1 MINQLGSVG
10 EMLVKYGIIDRCTI
24 ASMTNKQSQIAR
36 LNSRKII
43 QIDIIVLIS
52 VYKIFDQ

>member
-1 MINQLGSVG
+1 MINQLGSFG

-52 VYKIFDQ
+52 VDFN